1 MPASGKFLRSVAI
14 ITNVAVVTSVM
25 VLLLLLKGGHLLEG

>member
-1 MPASGKFLRSVAI
+1 MPASGKFLGSVTI
-14 ITNVAVVTSVM
+14 ITNVTVVSSVT